1 MGGIIVKDM
10 IYFSAFLSFRSDS
23 CEQALRQSKE
33 ATRHTHLLSILDST
47 YGIVFLGCPHRGS
60 DVTNWG
66 LLAANMLKLAGMSSN
81 EDLIR
86 SLGIDSQTLQMVNSA
101 FSIIFR
107 EKSLKI
113 HSFREEK
120 GMSGIKGISGKVS
133 KQTYLS
139 ESRLMKGIIQVVG
152 DMSAIIGDADEGKEG
167 INGNHSDMCKFASL
181 EDEGFRKVAGVLSR
195 YVQEITKCMQV

>member
-10 IYFSAFLSFRSDS
+10 IYLSAFLSFRSDS

-66 LLAANMLKLAGMSSN
+66 LLAANMLNLAGMSSN

-133 KQTYLS
+133 KRSHTF
-139 ESRLMKGIIQVVG
+139 R
-152 DMSAIIGDADEGKEG
+152 
-167 INGNHSDMCKFASL
+167 SL
-181 EDEGFRKVAGVLSR
+181 D
-195 YVQEITKCMQV
+195 